1 MMKLVSFAVALLATL
16 VSARVGNSNG
26 RFKKAVEPVAGSYV
40 VVLNDQVTNIRAA
53 QKAIL
58 KAMPGTTS
66 KHVFEHALKG
76 FHLQAS
82 SPLTTQ
88 DISSLLAMTGVDSVE
103 EVSSRVLNL
112 LKPRFNNTHKES
124 HFLT

>member
-1 MMKLVSFAVALLATL
+1 MNMINILSLAVALLATL
-16 VSARVGNSNG
+16 VSARVGDSNG
-26 RFKKAVEPVAGSYV
+26 RYKKALEPVPGSYI

-58 KAMPGTTS
+58 KAIPGTTS

-103 EVSSRVLNL
+103 EVR
-112 LKPRFNNTHKES
+112 
-124 HFLT
+124 